1 MRLRAAAAIARAR
14 AGHVQR
20 RMHAH
25 AVWPRV
31 RAGTGGQRMRRISLL
46 PSHRLR
52 RAQRLVVRYVTEV
65 FVDVICSTISRMRWI
80 ARPVRMAR
88 LTDGDAHRSG
98 GTVSPFTKLER
109 PSAAR

>member
-1 MRLRAAAAIARAR
+1 M
-14 AGHVQR
+14 HV
-20 RMHAH
+20 HA
-25 AVWPRV
+25 WP
-31 RAGTGGQRMRRISLL
+31 GTGGQRMRSISHL
-46 PSHRLR
+46 PSHRLLR
-52 RAQRLVVRYVTEV
+52 LAQRLTIHSVTEV